1 MCGGAILAELIPA
14 RVHRP
19 LTAATLWAAAL
30 SGTTTVGK
38 WKADAAAATDD
49 DDDEEFEAEFQL
61 FDDDDECEAEFQ
73 LLDDHQPSPAA
84 SPEASGCKRKPA
96 LAPPAGTISQRPP
109 HHSDLGAFN
118 FPAASIV
125 SNQASHAR
133 ARFSG
138 APASTDPATPC
149 SRKYRGVRY
158 RRSGRWAAEIRDPRQ
173 GRRAWLGTYR
183 TAEEAALAY
192 DREARRIRGKSA
204 RLNFPLLI
212 PHEGPGRHART
223 PVAIDLNLPPVSDGL
238 GVPAPAGVGD
248 DGTANADGDA
258 GTQCPC
264 TSKQGTKL
272 RVHRYGGVRRRCYTS
287 QIHSYMHV
295 LADMASTETQS
306 TLARVK
312 ELIAQGP
319 HDEWLAARIV
329 PELMMHG
336 SRDEAAALIAEFNR
350 QMEEIAALRR
360 DLETRERQLVQLLSL
375 VLR

>member
-96 LAPPAGTISQRPP
+96 LAPPA
-109 HHSDLGAFN
+109 
-118 FPAASIV
+118 
-125 SNQASHAR
+125 
-133 ARFSG
+133 
-138 APASTDPATPC
+138 
-149 SRKYRGVRY
+149 
-158 RRSGRWAAEIRDPRQ
+158 
-173 GRRAWLGTYR
+173 
-183 TAEEAALAY
+183 
-192 DREARRIRGKSA
+192 
-204 RLNFPLLI
+204 
-212 PHEGPGRHART
+212 
-223 PVAIDLNLPPVSDGL
+223 
-238 GVPAPAGVGD
+238 
-248 DGTANADGDA
+248 
-258 GTQCPC
+258 
-264 TSKQGTKL
+264 
-272 RVHRYGGVRRRCYTS
+272 
-287 QIHSYMHV
+287 
-295 LADMASTETQS
+295 DMASTKTQS

-319 HDEWLAARIV
+319 HDERLAARIV

-336 SRDEAAALIAEFNR
+336 SRDEAAALIAEFSR

-360 DLETRERQLVQLLSL
+360 DLETRERQLVQLVSL

>member
-258 GTQCPC
+258 
-264 TSKQGTKL
+264 
-272 RVHRYGGVRRRCYTS
+272 
-287 QIHSYMHV
+287 
-295 LADMASTETQS
+295 DMASTKTQS

-319 HDEWLAARIV
+319 HDERLAARIV

-336 SRDEAAALIAEFNR
+336 SRDEAAALIAEFSR

-360 DLETRERQLVQLLSL
+360 DLETRERQLVQLVSL